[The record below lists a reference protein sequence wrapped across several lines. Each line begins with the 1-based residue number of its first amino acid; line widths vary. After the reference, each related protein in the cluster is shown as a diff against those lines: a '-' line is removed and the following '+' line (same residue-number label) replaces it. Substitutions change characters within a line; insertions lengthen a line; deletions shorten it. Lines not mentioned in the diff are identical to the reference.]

1 MANNQY
7 STTALEANHTPPHP
21 PQHDFVD
28 LRIPIE
34 VGPSRSMQRSKTVR
48 NLGNAGSRV
57 RGFFKKQNSKE
68 VDSSKPTYT
77 TRDEPQ
83 SFSAASTHRQTRPLL
98 PSSSSY
104 GPNSQFEQDNTDLS
118 RPPSHNIERTSQEK
132 DSAMD
137 TRVSQSSATNGVQ
150 NPTLPTDKALVE
162 SAEPLTPEA
171 AELMREIEQVNA
183 SITRAKQ
190 EIEAEAEKKQTLQTE
205 LDEARRVF
213 QAREMEY
220 TQVEHSFF
228 AHTRAIRATD
238 DDLSTIRDSFK
249 LLKYSITRV
258 IMTLNKKADRAIATE
273 CLVAAWPNLN
283 VLDPNSPTKE
293 LESAHINLLAEK
305 KVHEHLVQSVFR
317 CPIYPGLS
325 VNESFAALNEWLISH
340 DSKFN
345 VRLRQQLA
353 SIVAKNS
360 KEGVIYQAG
369 HAEKKRIADMI
380 YNDIADIYAPFVR
393 ENDAAVEED
402 KRYSTKIT
410 DIVDK
415 AMRLVVAIR
424 GQDVD
429 ISTLDIEEGKQAFD
443 EETMI
448 DVKGKTTGTIRF
460 CICPVFVGGDGEH
473 GFLEKGKVVVGSS

>member
-1 MANNQY
+1 
-7 STTALEANHTPPHP
+7 
-21 PQHDFVD
+21 
-28 LRIPIE
+28 
-34 VGPSRSMQRSKTVR
+34 
-48 NLGNAGSRV
+48 
-57 RGFFKKQNSKE
+57 
-68 VDSSKPTYT
+68 
-77 TRDEPQ
+77 
-83 SFSAASTHRQTRPLL
+83 
-98 PSSSSY
+98 
-104 GPNSQFEQDNTDLS
+104 
-118 RPPSHNIERTSQEK
+118 
-132 DSAMD
+132 
-137 TRVSQSSATNGVQ
+137 
-150 NPTLPTDKALVE
+150 
-162 SAEPLTPEA
+162 
-171 AELMREIEQVNA
+171 MREIEQVNA

-190 EIEAEAEKKQTLQTE
+190 EIEAEAEKKQTLQAE

-258 IMTLNKKADRAIATE
+258 IMTLNKKADRATATE

-360 KEGVIYQAG
+360 KEGVIFQAG
-369 HAEKKRIADMI
+369 HAEKKKIADMI

-443 EETMI
+443 EETMV
-448 DVKGKTTGTIRF
+448 DVKGKTTGIIRF